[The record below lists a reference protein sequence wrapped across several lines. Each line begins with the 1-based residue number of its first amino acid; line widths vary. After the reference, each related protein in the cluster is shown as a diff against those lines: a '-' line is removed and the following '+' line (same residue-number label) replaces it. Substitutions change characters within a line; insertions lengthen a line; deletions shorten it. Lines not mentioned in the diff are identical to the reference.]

1 MVEMSAP
8 WHKLFLYE
16 HKVILKLSDRWL
28 GHYFYFEQ
36 IHREKSIEL
45 VWKWQKE
52 RLLIWEQ
59 IQHSFLQRS
68 LKKCSSKMNKQSK
81 QRIQKTIIVSK
92 QGVKGGFRR
101 AVPISHDWNRGWSE
115 ATEGGACGGK
125 GRGVF
130 NGISN
135 QWKHLGETVIVI
147 KENSAGVGGRGGMNW
162 ETGIDMYTRLCI
174 K

>member
-1 MVEMSAP
+1 MVEMSAA

-59 IQHSFLQRS
+59 IQHSFLQGS

-101 AVPISHDWNRGWSE
+101 AVPISHDWNRRMEWGHRRRCLRGEREGSLQRNLIIENIWGKLWSWLR
-115 ATEGGACGGK
+115 K
-125 GRGVF
+125 
-130 NGISN
+130 
-135 QWKHLGETVIVI
+135 TVQ
-147 KENSAGVGGRGGMNW
+147 ESGGRVEW
-162 ETGIDMYTRLCI
+162 IERLGLTCI
-174 K
+174 HDCV